1 MLKVFQ
7 YNSNTGKVELE
18 DGKLLLI
25 KEFRDL
31 MDDNRNKCKDDPTG
45 KKHLRAFREFTYIW
59 LAIDWNS
66 LYKDYSIQERHE
78 EALKDGQ
85 ITNEEWNDPTFRAA
99 CRKYRDLQN
108 SNRAIK
114 ILHASQKAVDRITD
128 YFNSI
133 DPQERDEQTGKP
145 IWKVKD
151 LQAEISNIPKLL
163 EELQAMEQLVKKEI
177 MEQSKTYGG
186 IGEGFD
192 PKNF

>member
-7 YNSNTGKVELE
+7 YNSSTGKVELE
-18 DGKLLLI
+18 DGNLLLI

-31 MDDNRNKCKDDPTG
+31 MDDDRNKCKQDPTG

-59 LAIDWNS
+59 LALDWNS
-66 LYKDYSIQERHE
+66 LYKDYTIKERHE
-78 EALKDGQ
+78 EALKDGE
-85 ITNEEWNDPTFRAA
+85 ITEKEWEDPTFRAA

-108 SNRAIK
+108 SSRAIK
-114 ILHASQKAVDRITD
+114 ILHASERAVDRITD

-151 LQAEISNIPKLL
+151 LQTEIANIPKLL
-163 EELQAMEQLVKKEI
+163 EELQTMEQLVKRE
-177 MEQSKTYGG
+177 MTEQSKTFGG
-186 IGEGFD
+186 VGEGFD
-192 PKNF
+192 PRNV